1 MNDKI
6 IRPKKDGLTK
16 HKSKENI
23 LKIII
28 LLIIIGL
35 IVASFLIVGSKKRII
50 EKSFSS
56 ISNRFDYYTKLVEDT
71 PTKTNKYTINGTVSP
86 KLQIDSNDTLNTG
99 INIDNFNKTKIDYE
113 LKKHD
118 EDLQLNYDVK
128 IDNQSVQ
135 KVQSIIN
142 NGVTYLNIDDG
153 WKKIASNSIEEEDF
167 NYLRKKVSNSIKN
180 NLDKKYL
187 SSKKDTI
194 VIDGKT
200 TKVKKVSVTLK
211 DNDIYN
217 IISEVLNDLKNDKKS
232 KNILKNVNI
241 NIEEIKVNKD
251 DFKEYSIIYSVYKKG
266 TYGKYLAYDL
276 SIKNKDNV
284 IKLSYFAGNKDIIEL
299 SYNENVI
306 NITTIKQKNKFT
318 STLMMNN
325 NEIAKIKYN
334 KNKLKYTT
342 NIDVYFDKYYFDID
356 HEKEFQKQD
365 DIYKIQENII
375 MSIKY
380 DNSNKL
386 ELTLNNTGTLNKKV
400 DKIKTPNNT
409 KEEVNLY
416 ELYNS
421 LLDLIN
427 QYK

>member
-28 LLIIIGL
+28 LLIIIGF

-56 ISNRFDYYTKLVEDT
+56 ISNRFDYYTKLIEDT

-113 LKKHD
+113 LKEHD

-180 NLDKKYL
+180 NLDKKYI

-306 NITTIKQKNKFT
+306 NITTTKQKNKFT

>member
-28 LLIIIGL
+28 LLIIIGF

-113 LKKHD
+113 LKKHG

-142 NGVTYLNIDDG
+142 NGVSYLNIDDG

-306 NITTIKQKNKFT
+306 NITTTKQKNKFT

-365 DIYKIQENII
+365 DSYKIQENII

>member
-56 ISNRFDYYTKLVEDT
+56 ISNRFDYYTKLIEDT

-113 LKKHD
+113 LKEHD

-180 NLDKKYL
+180 NLDKKYI

-306 NITTIKQKNKFT
+306 NITTTKQKNKFT

>member
-6 IRPKKDGLTK
+6 IRPKKGGLTK
-16 HKSKENI
+16 NESRENI

-56 ISNRFDYYTKLVEDT
+56 ISNKFNYYTELIEDT

-99 INIDNFNKTKIDYE
+99 INVDNFNKTKIDYE

-118 EDLQLNYDVK
+118 EDYQLNYDVK

-153 WKKIASNSIEEEDF
+153 WKKITSNSIEEEDL
-167 NYLRKKVSNSIKN
+167 NYLRNKIINSIKN
-180 NLDKKYL
+180 NIKKKCL

-194 VIDGKT
+194 VIDDKKI
-200 TKVKKVSVTLK
+200 KVKKVSVILK

-217 IISEVLNDLKNDKKS
+217 ITNEVLNDLKSDKKS
-232 KNILKNVNI
+232 KNILENVNI
-241 NIEEIKVNKD
+241 NLEEIKLNKD
-251 DFKEYSIIYSVYKKG
+251 DFKEYNVIYSVYKKS

-276 SIKNKDNV
+276 SIKNKDNA
-284 IKLSYFAGNKDIIEL
+284 IKLSYFTGDKDIIEL

-306 NITTIKQKNKFT
+306 NITTTKQKNKFN
-318 STLMMNN
+318 STLMINN

-342 NIDVYFDKYYFDID
+342 TIDVYFDKYYFDID

-365 DIYKIQENII
+365 GNYNFQENTI

-386 ELTLNNTGTLNKKV
+386 ELTLNNTGTLNKKTNE
-400 DKIKTPNNT
+400 IKAPDNI
-409 KEEVNLY
+409 KEETSLY
-416 ELYNS
+416 ELYSS
-421 LLDLIN
+421 LIDLMN

>member
-71 PTKTNKYTINGTVSP
+71 PTKTNKYTINGTISP

-113 LKKHD
+113 LKKHY

-142 NGVTYLNIDDG
+142 NGVSYLNIDDG

-299 SYNENVI
+299 SYNEKVI
-306 NITTIKQKNKFT
+306 NITTTKQKNKFT

>member
-56 ISNRFDYYTKLVEDT
+56 ISNRFDYYTKLIEDT

-142 NGVTYLNIDDG
+142 NGVSYLNIDDG

-180 NLDKKYL
+180 NLNKKYL

-306 NITTIKQKNKFT
+306 NITTTKQKNKFT

-365 DIYKIQENII
+365 DSYKIQENII

>member
-56 ISNRFDYYTKLVEDT
+56 ISNGFDYYTKLIEDT

-113 LKKHD
+113 LKEHD

-299 SYNENVI
+299 SYNEKVI
-306 NITTIKQKNKFT
+306 NITTTKQKNKFT

>member
-142 NGVTYLNIDDG
+142 NGVSYLNIDDG

-200 TKVKKVSVTLK
+200 TKAKKVSVTLK

-241 NIEEIKVNKD
+241 NIEKIKVNKD

-306 NITTIKQKNKFT
+306 NITTTKQKNKFT

>member
-28 LLIIIGL
+28 LLIIIGF

-142 NGVTYLNIDDG
+142 NGVSYLNIDDG

-180 NLDKKYL
+180 NLNKKYL

-200 TKVKKVSVTLK
+200 TKAKKVSVTLK

-284 IKLSYFAGNKDIIEL
+284 IKLSYFTGNKDIIEL
-299 SYNENVI
+299 LYNENVI
-306 NITTIKQKNKFT
+306 NITTTKQKNKFT